1 MLNKLWK
8 VTYVEEEFSEQQEAT
23 EMDLANDARDAITVT
38 MTARVSDMATFMS
51 ITWPHIQFS
60 AFMFLL
66 PFGWPEWVR
75 TVASYLAS
83 LVSIDLG

>member
-1 MLNKLWK
+1 MAAFMLQKLWK
-8 VTYVEEEFSEQQEAT
+8 VTHVEAETNELSDNP
-23 EMDLANDARDAITVT
+23 MDAVNDAITVT

-66 PFGWPEWVR
+66 PFGWPEWVK
-75 TVASYLAS
+75 TVASYVAS